1 MAFNSKDSPIER
13 KRLGPEVSLETT
25 NRSEHTRLSDAVYQ
39 TLLEAIITGRLA
51 PGTIVSEVSL
61 AKKLS
66 VSRTPVHD
74 ALRQLAKDNLV
85 EQRAGRRA
93 VVASFSRDDV
103 FEIFEMRKILEGE
116 AAARAAGRMDRATLA
131 NLRQQGQLLRDEP
144 NHLEWRR
151 LWADFDDA
159 FHDAVARASGSRLLW
174 QESARYRLLLRSFYL
189 ITSTLDVLPRA
200 VEEHF
205 RVLEALENRDAEAS
219 RRAMVDHIQEWQA
232 YFVQHFPR

>member
-1 MAFNSKDSPIER
+1 MDFIPKDTPIER
-13 KRLGPEVSLETT
+13 KRLSPDISFETSART
-25 NRSEHTRLSDAVYQ
+25 EHARLSDSVYQ
-39 TLLEAIITGRLA
+39 TLLEAIITGKLA

-66 VSRTPVHD
+66 VIRTPVHD

-103 FEIFEMRKILEGE
+103 FDIFEMRKILEGE
-116 AAARAAGRMDRATLA
+116 AAARSAGRMDRATLA
-131 NLRQQGQLLRDEP
+131 NLRQQGQQMRDEP
-144 NHLEWRR
+144 NHPEWRS

-159 FHDAVARASGSRLLW
+159 FHDAIARASGSRLLW
-174 QESARYRLLLRSFYL
+174 QESARYRLLLRSFYM
-189 ITSTLDVLPRA
+189 ITTALEVLPRA
-200 VEEHF
+200 LEEHF
-205 RVLEALENRDAEAS
+205 RVLEALESRDAEAA
-219 RRAMVDHIQEWQA
+219 RRAMVEHIQEWQA